1 MVNANVKSRRS
12 RWKTMRK
19 YKNVYIILLPV
30 ILYYL
35 IFAYGPMVGNVI
47 AFQDYS
53 ITKGLFN
60 GKWVGFKHFKSFL
73 TNYTCFRLIR
83 NTLMINLYGLIFGFP
98 APIILALLLNE
109 VKISWYKR
117 FVQTI
122 TYMP

>member
-60 GKWVGFKHFKSFL
+60 GKWMGFKHFNRS
-73 TNYTCFRLIR
+73 
-83 NTLMINLYGLIFGFP
+83 
-98 APIILALLLNE
+98 
-109 VKISWYKR
+109 
-117 FVQTI
+117 
-122 TYMP
+122 